1 MTTITIRQLHD
12 ATGRWV
18 RKAADLGELQVT
30 ERGRVV
36 AKLLPASARAATPYF
51 AGRKLLP
58 AYRAAK
64 LKGGRDSTAGISDE
78 RDAPI
83 L

>member
-12 ATGRWV
+12 ATGRWI

-36 AKLLPASARAATPYF
+36 AKLLPASAPAAMPYF
-51 AGRKLLP
+51 AVRKLS
-58 AYRAAK
+58 ASFRSAK
-64 LKGGRDSTAGISDE
+64 LRGGRDSTIGIGEE
-78 RDAPI
+78 RDHLVP
-83 L
+83 

>member
-12 ATGRWV
+12 ATGRWI

-36 AKLLPASARAATPYF
+36 AKLIPASAPAATPYF
-51 AGRKLLP
+51 AMRKRVP
-58 AYRAAK
+58 SYRSLK
-64 LKGGRDSTAGISDE
+64 LRGGRDSTVGIREE
-78 RDAPI
+78 RDHQVP
-83 L
+83 